1 MQDAKM
7 QHQQDLEHLFN
18 KNQLMSR
25 VRNEFIECKDFNF
38 CNYMQSKK
46 IPVEFG
52 IDLLAQMALHKRA
65 NVQTLVGCLRHH
77 CTTAQECVD
86 LLIASAEADLVDYSN
101 DLRMFIV
108 KFEISAD
115 VQAELDR
122 FQFPLPMVVKPKEVQ
137 DNRDTGYFTS
147 RGSIILRNNHHGDDV
162 CLDHINRMNRIKL
175 CINLNTATM
184 VQNKWKNLDK
194 PKEGETKEDF
204 EKRRKA
210 FAKYDKVAKDV
221 IGLLIQEGN
230 EFYLTHKYDK
240 RGRTYCQGYHVTYQG
255 AAWNKA
261 VIEFSDKE
269 MINE

>member
-7 QHQQDLEHLFN
+7 LHQQELEKLFN

-25 VRNEFIECKDFNF
+25 VRNEFLNCEEFDFCK
-38 CNYMQSKK
+38 YMQSKE

-52 IDLLAQMALHKRA
+52 IELLAQMALHKRA
-65 NVQTLVGCLRHH
+65 NVQTLVGCLRRH
-77 CTTAQECVD
+77 CSSSQECVD
-86 LLIASAEADLVDYSN
+86 LLIQSAEADLVDYSN
-101 DLRMFIV
+101 DLRTFIV

-115 VQAELDR
+115 VQEELDR
-122 FQFPLPMVVKPKEVQ
+122 FQFPLPMVVEPKEVL
-137 DNRDTGYFTS
+137 DNRDTGYLTS

-162 CLDHINRMNRIKL
+162 CLDHINRMNKVKL
-175 CINLNTATM
+175 CINEDTALM
-184 VQNKWKNLDK
+184 VKNKWRNLDK
-194 PKEGETKEDF
+194 PKSGETCEDF

-210 FAKYDKVAKDV
+210 FLKYDKVAKDV

-240 RGRTYCQGYHVTYQG
+240 RGRVYCQGYHVTYQG

-261 VIEFSDKE
+261 VIEFADKE
-269 MINE
+269 LID